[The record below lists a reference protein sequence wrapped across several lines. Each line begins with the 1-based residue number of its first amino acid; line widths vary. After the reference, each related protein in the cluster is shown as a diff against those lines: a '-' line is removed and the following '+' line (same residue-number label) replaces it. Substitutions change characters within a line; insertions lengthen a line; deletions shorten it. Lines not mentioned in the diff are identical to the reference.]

1 VPHEDPVLRALCE
14 GRPPW
19 QQVTIVAGR
28 QGRAISVVQ
37 LRACGLSDKAI
48 ETATDKGYLHK
59 VHRGVRAVGTPALSL
74 TGRYWAAILAVGP
87 DAALADLSG
96 GALLG
101 VRPWTGA
108 VHVAAPT
115 HRRGHHGVVVHQV
128 AGLGPSMLCRRRR
141 LPVMRAPHVM
151 LDLAAR
157 LSTDAL
163 AIALNEALSKRALR
177 MRELEA
183 VLVERF
189 GHHGLAALADAIA
202 VIADEPGQ
210 GRTHG
215 EFEEL
220 VMLLL
225 RKLPG
230 LPPYVRN
237 DLVELGGSRL
247 AKADIHF
254 RGLGV
259 MIELDSRTWHEQ
271 RLAMDSDRRRD
282 QQALAAGTITFRIT
296 WRHAVREWPEVS
308 ADLLATVARA
318 SRNTRTAGRS

>member
-1 VPHEDPVLRALCE
+1 
-14 GRPPW
+14 
-19 QQVTIVAGR
+19 
-28 QGRAISVVQ
+28 
-37 LRACGLSDKAI
+37 
-48 ETATDKGYLHK
+48 
-59 VHRGVRAVGTPALSL
+59 
-74 TGRYWAAILAVGP
+74 
-87 DAALADLSG
+87 
-96 GALLG
+96 
-101 VRPWTGA
+101 
-108 VHVAAPT
+108 
-115 HRRGHHGVVVHQV
+115 
-128 AGLGPSMLCRRRR
+128 
-141 LPVMRAPHVM
+141 MRAPHVM

-157 LSTDAL
+157 LPTDAL
-163 AIALNEALSKRALR
+163 AIALNEALSKRLLR
-177 MRELEA
+177 LQELEA

-225 RKLPG
+225 RDLPG
-230 LPPYVRN
+230 LPPYVRS
-237 DLVELGGSRL
+237 DLVELGGGRL
-247 AKADIHF
+247 AKADVHF

-259 MIELDSRTWHEQ
+259 MVELDSRTWHEQ